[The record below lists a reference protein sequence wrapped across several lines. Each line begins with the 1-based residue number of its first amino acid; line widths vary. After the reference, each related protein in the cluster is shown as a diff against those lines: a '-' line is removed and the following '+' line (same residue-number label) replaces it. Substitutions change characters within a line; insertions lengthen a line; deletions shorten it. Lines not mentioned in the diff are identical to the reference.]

1 MILSFTTMVNKYN
14 MDIKGIIHVGAHH
27 GQEIEEYI
35 DNGVQDIIMFEPV
48 AHNFQVLEEKM
59 SDLNAN
65 IQAYQVALGNE
76 KKENV
81 LMYLS
86 DNNLISSSVL
96 KPKVHLQL
104 HPGVGFPGREEVE
117 MDRLDNFAEE
127 TTKFNFINMDV
138 QGYELEVLKGG
149 AETLKHVDYVY
160 CEINRDELYEGNA
173 FVEDLDVFLAEYDM
187 ERVETDWSGTLWG
200 DALYIRKK

>member
-1 MILSFTTMVNKYN
+1 MILSFTTLVKKYN

-27 GQEIEEYI
+27 GQEVDEYI

-48 AHNFQVLEEKM
+48 SLNFNILEKRM
-59 SDLNAN
+59 QDMNAN
-65 IQAYQVALGNE
+65 IVAYQIALGNE
-76 KKENV
+76 EKNV
-81 LMYLS
+81 MMYLS
-86 DNNLISSSVL
+86 DNDLISSSVL

-104 HPGVGFPGREEVE
+104 HPAVRFPGTEEVE
-117 MDRLDNFAEE
+117 MKRLDSFSEE
-127 TTKFNFINMDV
+127 TRNFNFINMDV

-149 AETLKHVDYVY
+149 TETLKHVDYVY

-173 FVEDLDVFLAEYDM
+173 FVEDLDKFLGDYSM

-200 DALYIRKK
+200 DALYIKRK